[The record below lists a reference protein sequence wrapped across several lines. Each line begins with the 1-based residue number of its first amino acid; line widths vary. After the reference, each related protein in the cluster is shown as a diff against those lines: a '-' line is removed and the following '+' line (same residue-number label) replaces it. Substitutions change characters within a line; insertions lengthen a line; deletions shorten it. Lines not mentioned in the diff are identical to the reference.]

1 MNGAMN
7 AAPADSH
14 DKCTANSN
22 TPNNCDNDAREREC
36 HAETEFNSSDED
48 GQKEMVEGWEEHQ
61 TITVEQVKVQKLIY
75 KLSDNPPLR
84 LLILF
89 SLQVCYV
96 SFLS

>member
-1 MNGAMN
+1 MNGTMS

-14 DKCTANSN
+14 DKCTANAN
-22 TPNNCDNDAREREC
+22 TPNNCDNDARATEY
-36 HAETEFNSSDED
+36 HAETEFNNSDED
-48 GQKEMVEGWEEHQ
+48 GEKEMVKGREEHQ

-84 LLILF
+84 LLLLF